1 MEPVGKITGSSTSSF
16 VFSVDKEVRKF
27 DYVCVEHHGLALAQI
42 KEIKQSNAGTFA
54 EAEVIGYE
62 NRKYMARTPFP
73 VGSTV
78 YLADEDTIRKI
89 MGMPDD
95 GLYIGLLKDTMMKV
109 YLNPS
114 ILIQKHLCILAK
126 SGSGKSYVMG
136 VIIEEMIKKGIPV
149 VVIDAHG
156 EYVSLRRPNLDRQE
170 LRNAKKFG
178 IKPKGYAKNVV
189 EFSPLCSNNR
199 EAVPIFL
206 DEINMSFQDILNL
219 VPKATPLQKGILY
232 EVFEEARKRRVYLL
246 RDVIELIKDVK
257 SNAKWNLLPQLEQ
270 IYSTNLF
277 SPDYTPVEDIVK
289 RGRCSIINLKGVPP
303 YIQEI
308 LVAHLLSKLFDERR
322 NENIPPFMI
331 VIEEAHRYCPERG
344 EGKSLASN
352 IIKTIAS
359 EGRKFGLGLAILTQR
374 PARVDKNVIS
384 QCNTHII
391 LKTTNPNDIK
401 AIVAGVEGLTTSA
414 SDEIQ
419 RLPIGTAILAGLPLA
434 APIFVEIRT
443 RETMHGG
450 RLQKI

>member
-1 MEPVGKITGSSTSSF
+1 MEPIGRITASSTSSF
-16 VFSVDKEVRKF
+16 VFSVSREVRKF
-27 DYVCVEHHGLALAQI
+27 DYVCVEHHGLALAQV
-42 KEIKQSNAGTFA
+42 KEIKQSGNGTYA

-73 VGSTV
+73 VGNVV
-78 YLADEDTIRKI
+78 YLADENSIRKI
-89 MGMPDD
+89 MGMSED
-95 GLYIGLLKDTMMKV
+95 GLYIGLLKDTPMKV

-156 EYVSLRRPNLDRQE
+156 EYVSLRRPNLDKQE
-170 LRNAKKFG
+170 LKNARKFG
-178 IKPKGYAKNVV
+178 VKARGYAKNVV
-189 EFSPLCSNNR
+189 EYAPVCSNNR
-199 EAVPIFL
+199 DAIPLFL

-232 EVFEEARKRRVYLL
+232 EVFEEAKKKRVYLL
-246 RDVIELIKDVK
+246 RDIIELIKGVK

-277 SPDYTPVEDIVK
+277 SPDSTPVEDIVK
-289 RGRCSIINLKGVPP
+289 RGRCSIINLRGVPP

-308 LVAHLLSKLFDERR
+308 LVAHLLSKLFEERR
-322 NENIPPFMI
+322 NETIPPLM
-331 VIEEAHRYCPERG
+331 VVVEEAHRYCPERG
-344 EGKSLASN
+344 EGRSLASN
-352 IIKTIAS
+352 VIKTIAS
-359 EGRKFGLGLAILTQR
+359 EGRKFGIGLAILTQR

-391 LKTTNPNDIK
+391 LKTTNPNDVK
-401 AIVAGVEGLTTSA
+401 AIISGVEGLTSSA
-414 SDEIQ
+414 SEEIQ
-419 RLPIGTAILAGLPLA
+419 RLPIGTAIVAGLPLA
-434 APIFVEIRT
+434 APIFVEVRT
-443 RETMHGG
+443 RETLHGG
-450 RLQKI
+450 RLKI